1 MKLSDLVNSTGAKVR
16 EISNLVRYPLENVS
30 RIAQRRM
37 QEKYAEIEI
46 PFGKNKDTNNQ
57 IVSENPHPSPVINTR
72 ENNVNG
78 VSNNVSSIALAQKPE
93 KPHLLLPAKLTNTIE
108 IAPLKRND
116 EIRGR
121 RGRYRVT
128 SNHSIKNLD
137 RARLYEGIQVSNN
150 KPILIK
156 EYLLP
161 EADFN
166 LKEARKCKEQF
177 EELSSINLKKSG
189 GQDFRLI
196 IPWDAIAPRDERRC
210 FLITE
215 PIENSITLREYIEQ
229 INRPMTSL
237 QVREFLKQTLQT
249 LWFIHNQKIRL
260 PNGEIRYGL
269 PHGNL
274 SLDSILI
281 VQNPEI
287 SLTENTQFFI
297 YLGDLAIWEDL
308 FQSRNLP
315 VVNHSVAK
323 DLSDLG
329 YISLYLLLGG
339 DKEPLSGQPIDPKN
353 EQHLS
358 IIDDIFLRNFIQSLL
373 GIHHPYANAEQA
385 RQALLTTPYSQL
397 SINNLEKPLEEN
409 QQPFIPKSNYR
420 LLKICLITSVFG
432 LLFFLLFKIITDN
445 IFKNEIPMI
454 TKKPSYTR
462 KIQDIKGVPID
473 NFTYT
478 ASISE
483 GSWDSLIYDTNKN
496 RRIPLTSLV
505 SFGKT
510 FKEELQARGM
520 KFNLTY
526 QPVPDIDDRTFT
538 KLKKQE
544 TKFLIINLVNKF
556 DNKLKTDEFSY
567 STIAYDGIVIFV
579 PFSDSQRTGS
589 ISEGLRG
596 KITFE
601 KLRKLYTRQ
610 ITNWQQLDKNLPNL
624 PIKLYIPKEQALI
637 NRFKSA
643 IFNNYPQD
651 LKIFQELVKK
661 GEIIKQETR
670 ETLGKQILGD
680 FENKNNGGIGFG
692 LLSKVFGQCSV
703 YPLSLGEPGK
713 EIQPLIQNNG
723 YAINPRT
730 DLCNDKG
737 SYHPNIEVF
746 TEKKYPLGYEITV
759 VYPKSSP
766 GSSASNLV
774 GQKFAEMMQ
783 TNEGQYLLNEAGLV
797 PIRNLD

>member
-1 MKLSDLVNSTGAKVR
+1 MKLSDLVSSTGTKVR
-16 EISNLVRYPLENVS
+16 EITNFICYPLENLS

-46 PFGKNKDTNNQ
+46 PFGKSKDTNKQ
-57 IVSENPHPSPVINTR
+57 IVSENSHQLPVINTR

-78 VSNNVSSIALAQKPE
+78 VSNNVYSIALTQKPN
-93 KPHLLLPAKLTNTIE
+93 LLLPTKPTKRIE

-128 SNHSIKNLD
+128 SNHAIKNLE
-137 RARLYEGIQVSNN
+137 RARLYEGIQVTNN

-177 EELSSINLKKSG
+177 EELSSVNLKKSG

-210 FLITE
+210 YLIIE
-215 PIENSITLREYIEQ
+215 PIENSITLREYIGQ
-229 INRPMTSL
+229 INRSMTSL
-237 QVREFLKQTLQT
+237 QVREFLKQVLQT
-249 LWFIHNQKIRL
+249 IWFLHNQKIRL
-260 PNGEIRYGL
+260 PNGEVRYGL
-269 PHGNL
+269 PHGNI

-281 VQNPEI
+281 VKNPEI
-287 SLTENTQFFI
+287 SLIENTQFFI

-315 VVNHSVAK
+315 VINHSVAK

-329 YISLYLLLGG
+329 YVSLYLLLGG
-339 DKEPLSGQPIDPKN
+339 DKEPISGQPIDPKN

-358 IIDDIFLRNFIQSLL
+358 TIDDIFLKNFIQSLL
-373 GIHHPYANAEQA
+373 GIHHYYANADEA
-385 RQALLTTPYSQL
+385 RQALLATPYSQS
-397 SINNLEKPLEEN
+397 SINNQIEKPSEEH
-409 QQPFIPKSNYR
+409 QKPYIPKSNYR
-420 LLKICLITSVFG
+420 LLKICLITCVLG
-432 LLFFLLFKIITDN
+432 LSGFLLFKVLLDN
-445 IFKNEIPMI
+445 LFEKQEIPI
-454 TKKPSYTR
+454 TTKKTSHTKR
-462 KIQDIKGVPID
+462 IQDIKDIPID

-478 ASISE
+478 ASMSE
-483 GSWDSLIYDTNKN
+483 GSWDSLIYYTNKT
-496 RRIPLTSLV
+496 RRIPRTSLV

-510 FKEELQARGM
+510 FKEELKERGM
-520 KFNLTY
+520 IFKLKY
-526 QPVPDIDDRTFT
+526 QPVPDIDDQTFT

-544 TKFLIINLVNKF
+544 TNFLILNLVNKF
-556 DNKLKTDEFSY
+556 DNKLKTNEFSY

-579 PFSDSQRTGS
+579 PFSDSQRIGS

-596 KITFE
+596 KITFDQ
-601 KLRKLYTRQ
+601 LRKLYTRQ
-610 ITNWQQLDKNLPNL
+610 ITNWEQLDKNLPNL
-624 PIKLYIPKEQALI
+624 PVKLYIPNEAALI

-643 IFNNYPQD
+643 VFNNHPQD
-651 LKIFQELVKK
+651 LKRFQELVKQ

-713 EIQPLIQNNG
+713 EIQTLIKNNG
-723 YAINPRT
+723 KEINPKT

-746 TEKKYPLGYEITV
+746 TENKYPLGYEITV
-759 VYPKSSP
+759 VYPKSFP
-766 GSSASNLV
+766 ESSASNLV

-783 TNEGQYLLNEAGLV
+783 TNEGQYLLSEAGLV
-797 PIRNLD
+797 PVRKLD